1 MLKGAKSE
9 AIVIVTRER
18 EMNLLDFKNIFLND
32 RINALLPAQLD
43 VAESEFER
51 GDFSGL
57 LDSVMVLP
65 PNLESQRSLH
75 SANVEELKILSL
87 THSSMAGRCPY
98 QGELQ
103 ATH

>member
-1 MLKGAKSE
+1 
-9 AIVIVTRER
+9 
-18 EMNLLDFKNIFLND
+18 MNLLDFKNIFLND
-32 RINALLPAQLD
+32 RINALLPALLD
-43 VAESEFER
+43 VAESEFET

-87 THSSMAGRCPY
+87 THSSMAGRCPC